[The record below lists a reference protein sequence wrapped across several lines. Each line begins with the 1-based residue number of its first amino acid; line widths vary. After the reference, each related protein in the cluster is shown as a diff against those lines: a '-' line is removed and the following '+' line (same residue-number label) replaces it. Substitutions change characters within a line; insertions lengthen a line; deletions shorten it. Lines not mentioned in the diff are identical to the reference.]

1 MLPGRWSSSCGFCWV
16 FSFFSFGGTTFLK
29 NKPEKLLISCGCA
42 QRFALFF
49 LLACLFLPAR
59 LGQLQPKP
67 LLHVILKRSAELFS
81 LEGTSQD
88 YLVQPARCMRV

>member
-16 FSFFSFGGTTFLK
+16 FSFLSFGGTTFLK

-49 LLACLFLPAR
+49 LLACLFFTSPSWTATVKTIASR
-59 LGQLQPKP
+59 D
-67 LLHVILKRSAELFS
+67 LKEKR
-81 LEGTSQD
+81 G
-88 YLVQPARCMRV
+88 VV